1 MQNGIKVRS
10 RIGVKVLTKEKLLNC
25 KYGGGKVLEKTQ
37 IKVKIDKDVLDK
49 AKEYDIDIEAFM
61 DTEFRR
67 YVDYIVYKNELE
79 KHKKDLDTDFLSKG
93 FGKREL
99 KNLKDIWT
107 QKKIQ
112 KIQPI
117 ILDIIRRLCDKTADG
132 NASLNDIISE
142 GEEQGIEIVKME
154 EALDRLTLNGQI
166 YEAFHRKYRVSE

>member
-1 MQNGIKVRS
+1 M
-10 RIGVKVLTKEKLLNC
+10 
-25 KYGGGKVLEKTQ
+25 EKTQ

-61 DTEFRR
+61 DTGFRR
-67 YVDYIVYKNELE
+67 YVDYIVYKNKLE
-79 KHKKDLDTDFLSKG
+79 KQKKDFDTGLLSKG
-93 FGKREL
+93 LSNREL

-107 QKKIQ
+107 QKKIL

-132 NASLNDIISE
+132 NASLNDIINE
-142 GEEQGIEIVKME
+142 AEILGIETVKIE
-154 EALDRLTLNGQI
+154 EAVDRLTLDGKI